1 MKIIVIGG
9 GAAGF
14 FSAITILEK
23 NPKAD
28 VTILER
34 GKDVLQKVKISGGG
48 RCNVTHACFI
58 NRDLVKNYPRGEKA
72 LMSPFSRFAAGE
84 TIDWFE
90 KNGVQ
95 LKVEEDGRMFPVSD
109 NSQTIVDC
117 LYSAASRL
125 GVKILRGYR
134 VESLQVIDNQFIVK
148 TNSQVFKADKIV
160 VAAGSSTGMWSLLE
174 SLGHTIIQPVPSLF
188 TFNIKDE
195 RIKDLAGLSVP
206 NAEVTVEGNKLT
218 SSGPLLITHWG
229 LSGPGI
235 LRLSA
240 WGARELSDKNYHFKI
255 KINWTGFETLED
267 VKDFLNEQKLNTA
280 KKQISNTPLYNIS
293 SRLWLRFLNA
303 AHIPTE
309 MKWADIN
316 KKQLIALA
324 EELTK
329 GVFEVKG
336 KSTFKDE
343 FVTAGGVRLDE
354 VNFKT
359 FESKIVPNLYFAG
372 EILDIDAITG
382 GFNFQAAWTGGWIVG
397 NAMGDES

>member
-109 NSQTIVDC
+109 NSQTIIDC
-117 LYSAASRL
+117 LYGAASRL

-195 RIKDLAGLSVP
+195 RIKDLAGLSVQ
-206 NAEVTVEGNKLT
+206 NAEVTVEGTKLT

-240 WGARELSDKNYHFKI
+240 WGARELSDKNYHFKV

-303 AHIPTE
+303 AHILTE

-359 FESKIVPNLYFAG
+359 FESKIIPNLYFAG

-397 NAMGDES
+397 NSIGC